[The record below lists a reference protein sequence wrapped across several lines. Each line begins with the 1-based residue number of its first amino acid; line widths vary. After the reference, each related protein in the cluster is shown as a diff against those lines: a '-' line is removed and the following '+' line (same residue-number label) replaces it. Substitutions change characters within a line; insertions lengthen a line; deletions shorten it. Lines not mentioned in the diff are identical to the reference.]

1 MIKVAFFPGVSEA
14 GQVVFPLF
22 VSSKTDRE
30 FEKKAESIILPDVA
44 KYIAGLKPLAGSQ
57 YVLVNAM
64 GAGEYYSSNING
76 DFFPEAALIHCPD
89 QWYGVPDIDK
99 LTAKDWP
106 YGFPTFYNAHPF
118 MHHRNKDPSRAYGE
132 VELAAWNPRM
142 KRVELVIR
150 IDKDK
155 CDKFGGT
162 GVWDKIKMGMY
173 VDLSMG
179 CKVPFD
185 TCFPAGTLVRAE
197 AGNKPIEQIVVGE
210 RVLTD
215 AGLYQP
221 VTAVMRRSADDL
233 LRIVVSGLPE
243 IVSTSNHP
251 FLVVRREEVRACR
264 GTTGGQRCRHSPDR
278 ADTRRCHRCGA
289 DLNFRM
295 IWTAASDVR
304 PGDYMVVPAQAP
316 ISRVDVAL
324 PRARML
330 GYYLGDGY
338 IIKQRTGEKKDGE
351 YRDMGVGFSV
361 GASETAHLHRL
372 LSSLAEARLRN
383 EPNVYDAGCD
393 RKAHIVSVYDQEA
406 AAWLQE
412 MGGRG
417 SHGKRLDEQVFAWPL
432 EAKLELVGAYI
443 DMDGSFD
450 EYTGQVRIAS
460 VNRGLLLDVQRLLLQ
475 ERITATVCYA
485 GAGSGYENGGACWY
499 LVLSAAQAQKFMGKS
514 VKVKPREVAWESP
527 KSLFWEGYWLTPVTS
542 VEELDGEQEVYNL
555 SVEKLERY
563 VAEGRVV
570 HNCSICLDWDEYRK
584 AQQTFD
590 PKKHKYV
597 GEAVLAYHKKLI
609 ADRGHGIRGLSI
621 TRKDY
626 CEHARNNMNKILP
639 DGRKVFVY
647 NDYPRFFD
655 ISFVF
660 IGADKTAKVMMKI
673 ASDSRIWSLP
683 SAELAEH
690 LGYVEE
696 ETTKVASLDVDA
708 ILKEAFEMPTLPT
721 PATGIRRVW
730 QRLSGSHARDLANFN
745 ARAVINELNKQRI
758 AAGEGE
764 GAYHAMMAQVAN
776 LGRKRDEL
784 LEKEREAVR
793 KARIGAGVA
802 TGAVGLG
809 GAGLAA
815 LNRAAQKEADEA
827 NEDILKVAFLG
838 KSAKLKR
845 GEIEKHGPT
854 QFDSKAIP
862 LLTQRE
868 PHLTREQI
876 DEMCEHP
883 LGGILSSPT
892 SMGILLR
899 PREFQRI
906 VIIKMGLRPLAD
918 ELEDDNVIF
927 PRVGRPGLGI
937 PFGPPIARILSL
949 LSSLFSERS
958 ALSPALDRRVTL
970 IIRRHPE
977 GGKSKNA
984 SSHQTTLLN
993 KIGSAYLAYRNSV
1006 MDYWSQDRRSDLE
1019 KTASSLSAN
1028 TFEYLKH
1035 AYWNEVGRP

>member
-22 VSSKTDRE
+22 VSPKTDRE

-99 LTAKDWP
+99 LTAKNWP

-185 TCFPAGTLVRAE
+185 T
-197 AGNKPIEQIVVGE
+197 
-210 RVLTD
+210 
-215 AGLYQP
+215 
-221 VTAVMRRSADDL
+221 
-233 LRIVVSGLPE
+233 
-243 IVSTSNHP
+243 
-251 FLVVRREEVRACR
+251 
-264 GTTGGQRCRHSPDR
+264 
-278 ADTRRCHRCGA
+278 
-289 DLNFRM
+289 
-295 IWTAASDVR
+295 
-304 PGDYMVVPAQAP
+304 
-316 ISRVDVAL
+316 
-324 PRARML
+324 
-330 GYYLGDGY
+330 
-338 IIKQRTGEKKDGE
+338 
-351 YRDMGVGFSV
+351 
-361 GASETAHLHRL
+361 
-372 LSSLAEARLRN
+372 
-383 EPNVYDAGCD
+383 
-393 RKAHIVSVYDQEA
+393 
-406 AAWLQE
+406 
-412 MGGRG
+412 
-417 SHGKRLDEQVFAWPL
+417 
-432 EAKLELVGAYI
+432 
-443 DMDGSFD
+443 
-450 EYTGQVRIAS
+450 
-460 VNRGLLLDVQRLLLQ
+460 
-475 ERITATVCYA
+475 
-485 GAGSGYENGGACWY
+485 
-499 LVLSAAQAQKFMGKS
+499 
-514 VKVKPREVAWESP
+514 
-527 KSLFWEGYWLTPVTS
+527 
-542 VEELDGEQEVYNL
+542 
-555 SVEKLERY
+555 
-563 VAEGRVV
+563 
-570 HNCSICLDWDEYRK
+570 CSICLDWDEYRK

-683 SAELAEH
+683 GAELAEH

-696 ETTKVASLDVDA
+696 ETTKAASLDTDM
-708 ILKEAFEMPTLPT
+708 ILKEAFEMPELPT

-730 QRLSGSHARDLANFN
+730 QLLSGSHARDLANFN

-764 GAYHAMMAQVAN
+764 GAYHAMMAQAAN
-776 LGRKRDEL
+776 LGRQSDEL
-784 LEKEREAVR
+784 LAKEREAVR
-793 KARIGAGVA
+793 QARILAGVA

-809 GAGLAA
+809 GAGLVA

-845 GEIEKHGPT
+845 GEIEKRGPT

-918 ELEDDNVIF
+918 ELEEDNVIF
-927 PRVGRPGLGI
+927 PRVGRPGLGT

-970 IIRRHPE
+970 IIRRRPE
-977 GGKSKNA
+977 VGKSKNA